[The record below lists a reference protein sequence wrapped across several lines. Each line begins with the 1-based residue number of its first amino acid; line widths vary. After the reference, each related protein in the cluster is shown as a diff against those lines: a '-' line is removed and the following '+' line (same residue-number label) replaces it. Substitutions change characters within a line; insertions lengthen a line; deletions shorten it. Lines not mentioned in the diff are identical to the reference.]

1 MADETVKVT
10 ETTKEYELQKAD
22 LVPSAGEDEPTWANK
37 IAGQLDRFR
46 VIPRLIMLAYIY
58 AFYSSTTWFMA
69 LSDPTNAQA
78 AFISTIVGAGA
89 AFFGLYVG
97 KPGTSLPKGKKQDSS
112 MADDFSAV
120 TKQLIEDRQARQKE
134 LEAQKELLSKMATEL
149 ESAGMKAE
157 DNAQISFSWC

>member
-1 MADETVKVT
+1 MGKGNLYWFVDELFERGKGKIGTRKSTVIIMADETVKIT

-37 IAGQLDRFR
+37 IAGHLDRFR
-46 VIPRLIMLAYIY
+46 VIPRMIMLAYIY
-58 AFYSSTTWFMA
+58 AFYSATTWFMA

-97 KPGTSLPKGKKQDSS
+97 KPGTSLPKAKK
-112 MADDFSAV
+112 
-120 TKQLIEDRQARQKE
+120 
-134 LEAQKELLSKMATEL
+134 
-149 ESAGMKAE
+149 
-157 DNAQISFSWC
+157 

>member
-1 MADETVKVT
+1 MADDKVKVV
-10 ETTKEYELQKAD
+10 ETTKEYELLVSD
-22 LVPSAGEDEPTWANK
+22 LVPSHGDEAPTWYNK
-37 IAGQLDRFR
+37 TAGMLDKFR

-97 KPGTSLPKGKKQDSS
+97 KSGASLPKGKK
-112 MADDFSAV
+112 
-120 TKQLIEDRQARQKE
+120 
-134 LEAQKELLSKMATEL
+134 
-149 ESAGMKAE
+149 
-157 DNAQISFSWC
+157 